1 LVLRNTGSS
10 TCIERGYPG
19 VSFVSGS
26 QCQQVGA
33 AASRA
38 PGTIATVTLA
48 PGASASATLGIVD
61 AGNFPSD
68 CNKTSVTGLRVY
80 PPEQTASLYI
90 SHADSACASTKYV
103 TLHVNP
109 FAAS

>member
-1 LVLRNTGSS
+1 LILRNTASA

-26 QCQQVGA
+26 NGQQVGA
-33 AASRA
+33 AASRDA
-38 PGTIATVTLA
+38 GTVATVTLA
-48 PGASASATLGIVD
+48 PGASVTATLGIVD

-80 PPEQTASLYI
+80 PPEQRTALYI
-90 SHADSACASTKYV
+90 THADSACANTKYV